1 MDALTPPFAPL
12 LQRGAA
18 DGMEAGL
25 FRQWSKGCRVRR
37 SVPRGTYAGF
47 CDSGARV
54 PSSAECTLL
63 RHRPGGGST
72 ARRTNHMQC

>member
-18 DGMEAGL
+18 DGMDAGL
-25 FRQWSKGCRVRR
+25 
-37 SVPRGTYAGF
+37 

-54 PSSAECTLL
+54 AVF
-63 RHRPGGGST
+63 GGVYPIAAPPWWRQHSPP
-72 ARRTNHMQC
+72 H

>member
-25 FRQWSKGCRVRR
+25 F
-37 SVPRGTYAGF
+37 
-47 CDSGARV
+47 DSGARV
-54 PSSAECTLL
+54 AVFGGVYPVVRMPDCATVERGLPCSAECTLL